1 MGCGAFHNKSK
12 KRTMATIKGQN
23 LRILLAGEDDGDVK
37 CVAAATNCNA
47 HVALEL
53 AEDTTKDTEDDW
65 VSYMPVGLSW
75 DVQVDSLIL
84 DSLDQ
89 NAKQTERLKVG
100 NVYALMFSQTAIAA
114 GSYNRKSINSNIN
127 FAGYAILSDLQI
139 TATNQDIS
147 QAKATFTGTGD
158 LAFVPKK
165 IEEWVKS
172 QSWIT
177 DFMGIGSIEVNGT
190 PYAVAIGKD
199 SDHNTQYVFP
209 LSHDGAAAQVVATLS
224 VVDDINDYSHMSES
238 LFNDIIN
245 AASSAGYVGDTYP
258 GGVYQYPVVEAT
270 GIIGETYVGVL
281 NS

>member
-1 MGCGAFHNKSK
+1 M
-12 KRTMATIKGQN
+12 
-23 LRILLAGEDDGDVK
+23 LAANGENTQ
-37 CVAAATNCNA
+37 CVAAALSCSA
-47 HVALEL
+47 HVSIEV
-53 AEDTTKDTEDDW
+53 AEDTTKDTDDDW
-65 VSYMPVGLSW
+65 ISVMPVGLSW
-75 DVQVDSLIL
+75 DVTVDSLIL
-84 DSLDQ
+84 DRLDQ

-114 GSYNRKSINSNIN
+114 GSSNRKSINSNIN
-127 FAGYAILSDLQI
+127 FVGYAILSDLQM

-158 LAFVPKK
+158 LAFAPMK
-165 IEEWVKS
+165 IEDWVKS
-172 QSWIT
+172 QSGIT

-209 LSHDGAAAQVVATLS
+209 LSHDGAAAQVVAALS
-224 VVDDINDYSHMSES
+224 VVDDINDYSHMDET

-245 AASSAGYVGDTYP
+245 AASSAGYEGDTYP